1 MSHLGDRAREREDW
15 PAQLGEMIL
24 PPTRRRI
31 QEQKEEGESD
41 LFWFHTVGILL
52 DGCLPV
58 RRVVPMSVHKAEDSR
73 RFQFD
78 ASSGSLHYVSGC
90 GINYDGDKE

>member
-1 MSHLGDRAREREDW
+1 
-15 PAQLGEMIL
+15 
-24 PPTRRRI
+24 
-31 QEQKEEGESD
+31 
-41 LFWFHTVGILL
+41 
-52 DGCLPV
+52 
-58 RRVVPMSVHKAEDSR
+58 MSVHKAEDSR